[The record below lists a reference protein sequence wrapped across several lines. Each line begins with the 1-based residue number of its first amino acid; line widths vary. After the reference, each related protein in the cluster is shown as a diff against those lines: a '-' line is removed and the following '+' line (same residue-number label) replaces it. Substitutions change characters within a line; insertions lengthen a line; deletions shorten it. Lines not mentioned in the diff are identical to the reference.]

1 MKQVLFLV
9 LLLAIMCSVSAQIGK
24 SILIDKPVYEDVYI
38 AGGEV
43 MVYAPIPGYANNY
56 SGIRYS

>member
-9 LLLAIMCSVSAQIGK
+9 LLLAIMCSVSAQMGK
-24 SILIDKPVYEDVYI
+24 NIVIDKPVYEDIYI

-43 MVYAPIPGYANNY
+43 TVNAPV
-56 SGIRYS
+56 